1 MTHEAQWLA
10 LALACL
16 VTAGVLT
23 LDALLWRALGPDA
36 TFSRAL
42 AALFSRW
49 PVALALFLL
58 WLGIII
64 GHLLPARP

>member
-1 MTHEAQWLA
+1 MTSYETQWLA
-10 LALACL
+10 LALAVL

-42 AALFSRW
+42 SALFRAGRSRW
-49 PVALALFLL
+49 
-58 WLGIII
+58 
-64 GHLLPARP
+64 RCS